1 MREYAALAQLLRD
14 RLGLDLGAYRSDSME
29 RRVQAALHRMGVSR
43 LEDFLARARQDPS
56 LLKDLVGRLTI
67 HVSEF
72 FRNPELF
79 AVLERQILPELR
91 GRFGALRVWSAGC
104 SNGAEA
110 YSVAMLLA
118 EADPKGGWS
127 VLGTDVDP
135 TVLEQAEEGR
145 YRDADVRHVD
155 PRRRARFFVREGEFW
170 RVRPEL
176 RQRVRFRRHD
186 LLADPFGGP
195 WHLVLCRNV
204 VIYFTEDAK
213 RTLYRR
219 FVAALETGGYLFVGA
234 AEQVLGAREMGLESA
249 SPFFYRKFAGGD
261 RAASA

>member
-1 MREYAALAQLLRD
+1 MREYAALVQLVRD
-14 RLGLDLGAYRSDSME
+14 RLGLDLGAYRQDSME
-29 RRVQAALHRMGVSR
+29 RRVQAALRRMGVTS
-43 LEDFLARARQDPS
+43 LADFLTQARQDPS
-56 LLKDLVGRLTI
+56 LLQDLVDRLTI

-79 AVLERQILPELR
+79 AVLERRVLPELR
-91 GRFGALRVWSAGC
+91 SRFGSLRVWSAGC

-118 EADPKGGWS
+118 ELDPIGGWS
-127 VLGTDVDP
+127 VLGTDVDRS
-135 TVLEQAEEGR
+135 VLVQAEEGC

-155 PRRRARFFVREGEFW
+155 AARRARFFVREDGLW
-170 RVRPEL
+170 RVRTEL
-176 RQRVRFRRHD
+176 RRRVRFRRHD
-186 LLADPFGGP
+186 LLSDPFGGP

-213 RTLYRR
+213 RALYRR
-219 FVAALETGGYLFVGA
+219 FVEALQPGGYLFVGA
-234 AEQVLGAREMGLESA
+234 AEQVVGARELGLEPT
-249 SPFFYRKFAGGD
+249 SPFFYRKSAGGS